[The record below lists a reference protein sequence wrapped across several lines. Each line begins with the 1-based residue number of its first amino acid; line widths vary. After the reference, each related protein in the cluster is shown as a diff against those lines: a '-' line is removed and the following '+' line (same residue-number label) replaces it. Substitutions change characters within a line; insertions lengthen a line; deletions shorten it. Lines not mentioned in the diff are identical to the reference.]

1 MVIAAGTSGRPGLTG
16 TLGASRQ
23 VITIK
28 LEETG
33 SRNPNFTGGSSGH
46 KWFGA
51 MLGEEVTNERG
62 W

>member
-1 MVIAAGTSGRPGLTG
+1 
-16 TLGASRQ
+16 LGASRQ

-46 KWFGA
+46 MWFGA